1 MGSFTP
7 PEQTGHNDLSPLAL
21 FSLLVGVALLL
32 GYSVIL
38 HLHGGIGD
46 EDVHRFQINWFING
60 RIEIF
65 KHVTMIPL
73 YHGLVA
79 FFAKISG
86 LTSLNGLRF
95 VHMLLALGLVPAM
108 YRLVRCFYPD
118 EAISRTLLLMFT
130 PIIFPL
136 FFLTYTDL
144 PSLALVLVMLER
156 AWNRHY
162 FWAGVAALFAV
173 LMRQPNIIW
182 VVFTGCVIALRTFQA
197 MSLVI
202 DIRTPRS
209 LLVLFRRPYVL
220 TTLRKCR
227 WLLLVFGL
235 FVIFVLLNGG
245 VAVGDAEQH
254 QVTLNLS
261 NLYFFLLVAFFLFL
275 PFNMEQTSDI
285 SRLIREQWWLLLVLV
300 GFFFIYFNTYSHPHK
315 YNSPELDFY
324 RHNLILYYT
333 SDIRLLRVL
342 SFIPMAWMTLS
353 FISAIQKSGYSG
365 VILLML
371 GFSLLS
377 FVPLPLIEQRYYL
390 VALTLFL
397 AVRPR
402 MTTVSTY
409 ATLGAFIALDAYIL
423 FHISQKTFFL

>member
-1 MGSFTP
+1 MGSFTLP
-7 PEQTGHNDLSPLAL
+7 KQTGHLDSSPLAL

-32 GYSVIL
+32 GYSIIV

-65 KHVTMIPL
+65 KYVTMIPL

-95 VHMLLALGLVPAM
+95 VHMLLAMGVVPAM

-118 EAISRTLLLMFT
+118 ESISRTLLFMFT
-130 PIIFPL
+130 PVIFPL

-156 AWNRHY
+156 AWSRHY

-182 VVFTGCVIALRTFQA
+182 VVFTGGVIALRTAQT
-197 MSLVI
+197 MSLSI
-202 DIRTPRS
+202 NFRTPGS
-209 LLVLFRRPYVL
+209 LLALFGSTYIMAI
-220 TTLRKCR
+220 LRKCR
-227 WLLLVFGL
+227 WLLLVFGV
-235 FVIFVLLNGG
+235 FAIFVVLNGG
-245 VAVGDAEQH
+245 VALGDAEQH

-261 NLYFFLLVAFFLFL
+261 NLYFFLLVAFVLFL
-275 PFNMEQTSDI
+275 PFNLEQVGDI
-285 SRLIREQWWLLLVLV
+285 YRLICAHWWLVLV
-300 GFFFIYFNTYSHPHK
+300 LAGLFFIYFNTYGHPHK

-324 RHNLILYYT
+324 RHNLFLYYT

-342 SFIPMAWMTLS
+342 SFFPMAWMTLS
-353 FISAIQKSGYSG
+353 FITTIQKSQYRGII
-365 VILLML
+365 VLTL
-371 GFSLLS
+371 GFGLLS
-377 FVPLPLIEQRYYL
+377 FMPLPLIEQRYYL

-397 AVRPR
+397 AMRPP
-402 MTTVSTY
+402 MTMVGTY
-409 ATLGAFIALDAYIL
+409 ATLGVFIALDAYIL
-423 FHISQKTFFL
+423 FNISQKTFFL